1 MRKNRFI
8 VIIILL
14 TLALGAAGFWYWQ
27 KNPYSKEILKIEII
41 GPTEAVIS
49 EEVEYTVKLKNN
61 GNVRLE
67 EARLIFEFPE
77 HTLFEEG
84 LSRRQEIGP
93 EELGDIYPGDE
104 KTFKFKGRFFGKEG
118 EAKTV
123 KALASFRPKDL
134 KARYDRETTFTT
146 VIKEIP
152 LTFDF
157 DIPSKVE
164 VERDFRFSLNYYSSL
179 NYPLSNLG
187 IRIEYPLD
195 FEFLESDP
203 PGLGKTEWEIPLLNP
218 AEGGRVEIKG
228 RLSGE
233 TGQQKTF
240 RASLGIWLED
250 EFILL
255 KEISKSVEIDRPGL
269 FVSQRINDQ
278 SQYIASSGDLLHYEI
293 FFRNI
298 GKEPFLDLSLVTTL
312 EGTGFDFETVK
323 SDLGQFN
330 KGDSFIVWDSRD
342 VSNLK
347 FLDQGEEGRVEFW
360 VNLKDEWEIGS
371 PEEKNAILKNT
382 VLIPK
387 VGEKEFE
394 TKVNSKLVISQKGYY
409 QDEVFG
415 NSGPIPP
422 KVGEETTY
430 TIIWQVKNYF
440 NDVKNVKVKAV
451 LPSNVRLTGKIF
463 PEEESSKFAFD
474 NHSRE
479 IVWMVKNSETME
491 AGTGVLNPTPIIS
504 FQVALKPTSG
514 QIGKTPQIIGKAMI
528 TGEDQWTEGVVE
540 GESSA
545 IDTTLPDD
553 SSISPGQGIVQE

>member
-1 MRKNRFI
+1 MKKFI
-8 VIIILL
+8 IIIILVGF
-14 TLALGAAGFWYWQ
+14 ALGAAGFWYWQ

-49 EEVEYTVKLKNN
+49 EEVEYTIKLKNN

-67 EARLIFEFPE
+67 ETHLIFEFPE

-84 LSRRQEIGP
+84 FSRRQEIGY
-93 EELGDIYPGDE
+93 EKLGDIYPGDE

-118 EAKTV
+118 EMKTV
-123 KALASFRPKDL
+123 KALVSFRPKNL
-134 KARYDRETTFTT
+134 KARYDRESAFTT
-146 VIKEIP
+146 IIKSIP

-157 DIPSKVE
+157 DIPSKIE

-203 PGLGKTEWEIPLLNP
+203 RGLGKTEWEISLLNP

-228 RLSGE
+228 KLSGE

-240 RASLGIWLED
+240 RAFLGIWLKD
-250 EFILL
+250 EFVLL
-255 KEISKSVEIDRPGL
+255 KEISKSVEIDRPGI
-269 FVSQRINDQ
+269 FVSQRINNQ
-278 SQYIASSGDLLHYEI
+278 SEYVASSGDLLHYEI
-293 FFRNI
+293 FFRNV
-298 GKEPFLDLSLVTTL
+298 GNEPFLDLSLITTL
-312 EGTGFDFETVK
+312 EGNGFDFTTIK
-323 SDLGQFN
+323 SNLGQFN
-330 KGDSFIVWDSRD
+330 KGDNFIVWDERD
-342 VSNLK
+342 VSNLR
-347 FLDQGEEGRVEFW
+347 FLDQGEEGKVEFW
-360 VNLKDEWEIGS
+360 VNLKDGWEISS
-371 PEEKNAILKNT
+371 PAKKNAILKNI

-387 VGEKEFE
+387 VGKKEFE

-430 TIIWQVKNYF
+430 TIIWQAKNYF

-463 PEEESSKFAFD
+463 PEEESSKFTFD
-474 NHSRE
+474 NNSRE
-479 IVWMVKNSETME
+479 IIWMVKDSETLE
-491 AGTGVLNPTPIIS
+491 AGTGVLNSAPNIA
-504 FQVALKPTSG
+504 FQVVLTPTSG
-514 QIGKTPQIIGKAMI
+514 QIGEVPQVIGRAAI
-528 TGEDQWTEGVVE
+528 TGEDQWTERVVE
-540 GESSA
+540 GRSWA
-545 IDTTLPDD
+545 IDASLLDD
-553 SSISPGQGIVQE
+553 PSISSEQGVVRD

>member
-1 MRKNRFI
+1 MKKFI
-8 VIIILL
+8 IIIILVGF
-14 TLALGAAGFWYWQ
+14 ALGAAGFWYWQ

-67 EARLIFEFPE
+67 ETHLIFEFPE

-84 LSRRQEIGP
+84 FSRRQEIGY
-93 EELGDIYPGDE
+93 EKLGDIYPGDE

-118 EAKTV
+118 EMKTV
-123 KALASFRPKDL
+123 KALVSFRPKNL
-134 KARYDRETTFTT
+134 KARYDRESAFTT
-146 VIKEIP
+146 IIKSIP

-157 DIPSKVE
+157 DIPSKIE

-203 PGLGKTEWEIPLLNP
+203 QGLGKTEWEISLLNP

-228 RLSGE
+228 KLSGE

-240 RASLGIWLED
+240 RASLGIWLKD
-250 EFILL
+250 EFVLL
-255 KEISKSVEIDRPGL
+255 KEISKSVEIDRPGI
-269 FVSQRINDQ
+269 FVSQRINNQ
-278 SQYIASSGDLLHYEI
+278 NQYIANSGDLLHYEI
-293 FFRNI
+293 FFRNV
-298 GKEPFLDLSLVTTL
+298 GNEPFLDLSLITTL
-312 EGTGFDFETVK
+312 EGNGFDFTTIK

-330 KGDSFIVWDSRD
+330 KGDNFIVWDERD
-342 VSNLK
+342 VFNLR
-347 FLDQGEEGRVEFW
+347 FLDQGEEGKVEFW
-360 VNLKDEWEIGS
+360 VNLKDGWEISS
-371 PEEKNAILKNT
+371 PAKKNAILKNI

-387 VGEKEFE
+387 VGKKEFE

-430 TIIWQVKNYF
+430 TIIWQAKNYF

-463 PEEESSKFAFD
+463 PEEESLKFTFD
-474 NHSRE
+474 NDSRE
-479 IVWMVKNSETME
+479 IIWTVKDSKTLE
-491 AGTGVLNPTPIIS
+491 AGTGIS
-504 FQVALKPTSG
+504 NSAPNIAFQVVLTPTSG
-514 QIGKTPQIIGKAMI
+514 QIAKTPQVIGRAAI
-528 TGEDQWTEGVVE
+528 TGEDQWTERVVE
-540 GESSA
+540 GRSWA
-545 IDTTLPDD
+545 IDTSLLDD
-553 SSISPGQGIVQE
+553 PSISLEQGVVRD

>member
-1 MRKNRFI
+1 MKKFI
-8 VIIILL
+8 IIIILVGF
-14 TLALGAAGFWYWQ
+14 ALGAAGFWYWQ

-67 EARLIFEFPE
+67 ETHLIFEFPE

-84 LSRRQEIGP
+84 FSRRQEIGY
-93 EELGDIYPGDE
+93 EKLGDIYPGDE

-118 EAKTV
+118 EMKTV
-123 KALASFRPKDL
+123 KALVSFRPKNL
-134 KARYDRETTFTT
+134 KARYDRESAFTT
-146 VIKEIP
+146 IIKSIP

-157 DIPSKVE
+157 DIPSKIE

-203 PGLGKTEWEIPLLNP
+203 RGLGKTEWEISLLNP

-228 RLSGE
+228 KLSGE

-240 RASLGIWLED
+240 RAFLGIWLKD
-250 EFILL
+250 EFVLL
-255 KEISKSVEIDRPGL
+255 KEISKSVEIDRPGI
-269 FVSQRINDQ
+269 FVSQRINNQ
-278 SQYIASSGDLLHYEI
+278 SEYVASSGDLLHYEI
-293 FFRNI
+293 FFRNV
-298 GKEPFLDLSLVTTL
+298 GNEPFLDLSLITTL
-312 EGTGFDFETVK
+312 EGNGFDFTTIK
-323 SDLGQFN
+323 SNLGQFN
-330 KGDSFIVWDSRD
+330 KGDNFIVWDERD
-342 VSNLK
+342 VSNLR
-347 FLDQGEEGRVEFW
+347 FLDQGEEGKVEFW
-360 VNLKDEWEIGS
+360 VNLKDGWEISS
-371 PEEKNAILKNT
+371 PAKKNAILKNI

-387 VGEKEFE
+387 VGKKEFE

-430 TIIWQVKNYF
+430 TIIWQAKNYF

-463 PEEESSKFAFD
+463 PEEESSKFTFD
-474 NHSRE
+474 NNSRE
-479 IVWMVKNSETME
+479 IIWMVKDSETLE
-491 AGTGVLNPTPIIS
+491 AGTGVLNSAPNIA
-504 FQVALKPTSG
+504 FQVVLTPTSG
-514 QIGKTPQIIGKAMI
+514 QIGEVPQVIGRAAI
-528 TGEDQWTEGVVE
+528 TGEDQWTERVVE
-540 GESSA
+540 GRSWA
-545 IDTTLPDD
+545 IDASLLDD
-553 SSISPGQGIVQE
+553 PSISSEQGVVRD

>member
-1 MRKNRFI
+1 MKKFI
-8 VIIILL
+8 IIIILVGF
-14 TLALGAAGFWYWQ
+14 ALGAAGFWYWQ

-67 EARLIFEFPE
+67 ETHLIFEFPE

-84 LSRRQEIGP
+84 FSRRQEIGY
-93 EELGDIYPGDE
+93 EKLGDIYPGDE

-118 EAKTV
+118 EMKTV
-123 KALASFRPKDL
+123 KALVSFRPKNL
-134 KARYDRETTFTT
+134 KARYDRESAFTT
-146 VIKEIP
+146 IIKSIP

-157 DIPSKVE
+157 DIPSKIE

-203 PGLGKTEWEIPLLNP
+203 RGLGKTEWEISLLNP

-228 RLSGE
+228 KLSGE

-240 RASLGIWLED
+240 RASLGIWLKD
-250 EFILL
+250 EFVLL
-255 KEISKSVEIDRPGL
+255 KEISKSVEIDRPGI
-269 FVSQRINDQ
+269 FVSQRINNQ
-278 SQYIASSGDLLHYEI
+278 SQYVASSGDLLHYEI
-293 FFRNI
+293 FFRNV
-298 GKEPFLDLSLVTTL
+298 GSEPFLDLSLITTL
-312 EGTGFDFETVK
+312 EGNGFDFTTIK

-330 KGDSFIVWDSRD
+330 KGDNFIVWDERD
-342 VSNLK
+342 VSNLR
-347 FLDQGEEGRVEFW
+347 FLDQGEEGKVEFW
-360 VNLKDEWEIGS
+360 VNLKDGWEIS
-371 PEEKNAILKNT
+371 NPAKKNAILKNI

-387 VGEKEFE
+387 VGKKEFE

-430 TIIWQVKNYF
+430 TIIWQAKNYF

-463 PEEESSKFAFD
+463 PEEESLKFTFD
-474 NHSRE
+474 NDSRE
-479 IVWMVKNSETME
+479 IIWTVKDSEILE
-491 AGTGVLNPTPIIS
+491 AGTGIS
-504 FQVALKPTSG
+504 NSAPNIAFQVVLTPTSG
-514 QIGKTPQIIGKAMI
+514 QIAKTPQVIGRAAI
-528 TGEDQWTEGVVE
+528 TGEDQWTERIVE
-540 GESSA
+540 GRSWA
-545 IDTTLPDD
+545 IDTSLLDD
-553 SSISPGQGIVQE
+553 PSISSEQGVVRD

>member
-1 MRKNRFI
+1 MKKFI
-8 VIIILL
+8 IIIILVG
-14 TLALGAAGFWYWQ
+14 LALAAAGFWFWQ

-67 EARLIFEFPE
+67 ETRLVFEFPE

-84 LSRRQEIGP
+84 FSRRQEIGY

-123 KALASFRPKDL
+123 KALASFRPKNL
-134 KARYDRETTFTT
+134 KARYDRESTFTT
-146 VIKEIP
+146 VIKSIP

-187 IRIEYPLD
+187 IRVEYPLD
-195 FEFLESDP
+195 FEFLESNP
-203 PGLGKTEWEIPLLNP
+203 QGLGKTEWEISILNP

-250 EFILL
+250 EFVLL
-255 KEISKSVEIDRPGL
+255 KEISKSVEIDRPGI

-298 GKEPFLDLSLVTTL
+298 GSEPFLDLSLIATL
-312 EGTGFDFETVK
+312 EGNGFDFTTIK

-330 KGDSFIVWDSRD
+330 KGDNFIVWDERD
-342 VSNLK
+342 VSNLR
-347 FLDQGEEGRVEFW
+347 FLDQGEEGKVEFW
-360 VNLKDEWEIGS
+360 VNLKDGWEIS
-371 PEEKNAILKNT
+371 SFAKKNAILKNI

-387 VGEKEFE
+387 VGKKEFE
-394 TKVNSKLVISQKGYY
+394 TKVDSKLVISQKGYY

-430 TIIWQVKNYF
+430 TIIWQAKNYF

-463 PEEESSKFAFD
+463 PEGESSKFTFD
-474 NHSRE
+474 NQSRE
-479 IVWMVKNSETME
+479 IIWMVKDSETME
-491 AGTGVLNPTPIIS
+491 AGTGVLNSAPNIV
-504 FQVALKPTSG
+504 FQVALTPTSE
-514 QIGKTPQIIGKAMI
+514 QIAKTPQIIGNAII
-528 TGEDQWTEGVVE
+528 TGEDQWTGRVVE
-540 GESSA
+540 KGSWA
-545 IDTTLPDD
+545 IDASLPDD
-553 SSISPGQGIVQE
+553 SSVSSEQGIVRD

>member
-1 MRKNRFI
+1 MKKFI
-8 VIIILL
+8 IIIILVG
-14 TLALGAAGFWYWQ
+14 LALAAAGFWFWQ

-67 EARLIFEFPE
+67 ETRLVFEFPE

-84 LSRRQEIGP
+84 FSRRQEIGY

-123 KALASFRPKDL
+123 KALASFRPKNL
-134 KARYDRETTFTT
+134 KARYDRESTFTT
-146 VIKEIP
+146 VIKSIP

-187 IRIEYPLD
+187 IRVEYPLD
-195 FEFLESDP
+195 FEFLESNP
-203 PGLGKTEWEIPLLNP
+203 QGLGKTEWEISILNP

-250 EFILL
+250 EFVLL
-255 KEISKSVEIDRPGL
+255 KEISKSVEIDRPGI

-298 GKEPFLDLSLVTTL
+298 GSEPFLDLSLIATL
-312 EGTGFDFETVK
+312 EGNGFDFTTIK

-330 KGDSFIVWDSRD
+330 KGDNFIVWDERD
-342 VSNLK
+342 VSNLR
-347 FLDQGEEGRVEFW
+347 FLDQGEEGKVEFW
-360 VNLKDEWEIGS
+360 VNLKDGWEIS
-371 PEEKNAILKNT
+371 NPAKKNAILKNI

-387 VGEKEFE
+387 VGKKEFE
-394 TKVNSKLVISQKGYY
+394 TKVDSKLVISQKGYY

-430 TIIWQVKNYF
+430 TIIWQAKNYF

-463 PEEESSKFAFD
+463 PEGESSKFTFD
-474 NHSRE
+474 NQSRE
-479 IVWMVKNSETME
+479 IIWMVKDSETME
-491 AGTGVLNPTPIIS
+491 AGTGVLNSAPNIV
-504 FQVALKPTSG
+504 FQVALTPTSE
-514 QIGKTPQIIGKAMI
+514 QIAKTPQIIGNAII
-528 TGEDQWTEGVVE
+528 TGEDQWTGRVVE
-540 GESSA
+540 KGSWA
-545 IDTTLPDD
+545 IDASLPDD
-553 SSISPGQGIVQE
+553 SSVSSEQGIVRD